1 MWKAPILQRNKDDKY
16 TVSPFGS
23 SKPTWFIKARRLSQN
38 PGIRYIATGKSQGF
52 SGSDLATCRINLNSG
67 ITLQVPSRAPTSD
80 DDMSGIHHMVINY
93 TLRSIGLHFTIS
105 CRNSP
110 MVATSL
116 YIMHKHFAIAII
128 RQPLILSWSDGRI
141 LNPLF
146 CLKDTTWQLS
156 RREKNIRSLQ
166 IFRAEGFYKPCKST
180 RHTKL
185 KPLNSKG

>member
-16 TVSPFGS
+16 TVSPLGS
-23 SKPTWFIKARRLSQN
+23 SKPTWFIKAHRLSQN
-38 PGIRYIATGKSQGF
+38 LGIRYISTGKSQVF
-52 SGSDLATCRINLNSG
+52 SGSDLATCQINLNSG

-93 TLRSIGLHFTIS
+93 TLRGIGLHFTVS
-105 CRNSP
+105 RRNSP

-128 RQPLILSWSDGRI
+128 RQPLILIKTDGRI

-146 CLKDTTWQLS
+146 LFKRHDMAIKQAGKEYSFLTIFS
-156 RREKNIRSLQ
+156 RRGFLQ
-166 IFRAEGFYKPCKST
+166 ALQKYKTYQIKT
-180 RHTKL
+180 IEL
-185 KPLNSKG
+185 